1 MGKRGGLKTLSLI
14 YFLIVL
20 SVLILIHEFGHFI
33 VAKRIG
39 VRVEK
44 FSFGFGPKLFS
55 VKKGET
61 EYLISAIPLGGYVK
75 MSGDEPGETLTGD
88 RKEFLSR
95 KISERFNIIFA
106 GPLLNYILAF
116 LIFSVIFMFGSPTL
130 TTEVGSLL
138 SDYPAAKS
146 GILVGDKVTQVDGK
160 DVKYWE
166 NMTVLIH
173 NHLEGPVRLKIE
185 RSGKPMELQIQP
197 VVREVK
203 DIFGKT
209 NRIALL
215 GIAPS
220 QKIEN
225 VRYGFIESF
234 GMGFKKLAD
243 LTVITYRA
251 LWSIV
256 TGRMSL
262 KESMTGPIGIF
273 IITGKAAQMGFI
285 YLLHLMGLL
294 SASLAIFNLLPLPVL
309 DGGHILFL
317 IIEKLRGRPLSMKSQ
332 EVISNA
338 GVAFLILLTVFI
350 FYSDIMKFG
359 VFKKMKEVVTPVIA
373 RPQSGRS
380 NLK

>member
-1 MGKRGGLKTLSLI
+1 MSLI

-33 VAKRIG
+33 AARRIG

-55 VKKGET
+55 FKRGDT
-61 EYLISAIPLGGYVK
+61 EYLISAIPLGGYIK
-75 MSGDEPGETLTGD
+75 MAGDEPGEALKGE
-88 RKEFLSR
+88 KWEFLSR
-95 KISERFNIIFA
+95 KISDRFSIIFA

-138 SDYPAAKS
+138 NDYPAAKS
-146 GILVGDKVTQVDGK
+146 GILTGDKVMQVDGK
-160 DVKYWE
+160 NVRYWE
-166 NMTVLIH
+166 DMTVLIH
-173 NHLEGPVRLKIE
+173 SHINGPISLKVE
-185 RSGKPMELQIQP
+185 RKGMAIDFEIVP
-197 VVREVK
+197 VIRDIK
-203 DIFGKT
+203 DVFGKAKRT
-209 NRIALL
+209 ALL

-220 QKIEN
+220 QKIES
-225 VRYGFIESF
+225 VKYGFFESF
-234 GMGFKKLAD
+234 GMGFKKLID
-243 LTVITYRA
+243 LTNITYRA

-256 TGRMSL
+256 TGRLSI

-285 YLLHLMGLL
+285 YLVHLMGLL

-317 IIEKLRGRPLSMKSQ
+317 LVEKIRSRPLSVKSQ
-332 EVISNA
+332 EVISNI
-338 GVAFLILLTVFI
+338 GVAFLIMLTVFI
-350 FYSDIMKFG
+350 IYSDIMKFG
-359 VFKKMKEVVTPVIA
+359 LFKGIAGFFKK
-373 RPQSGRS
+373 
-380 NLK
+380 

>member
-1 MGKRGGLKTLSLI
+1 MSLI

-20 SVLILIHEFGHFI
+20 SVLVLIHEFGHFI
-33 VAKRIG
+33 AAKRIG

-61 EYLISAIPLGGYVK
+61 EYLVSAIPLGGYVK
-75 MSGDEPGETLTGD
+75 MAGDEPGEAVKGE
-88 RKEFLSR
+88 KWEFLSR
-95 KISERFNIIFA
+95 SIAERFGIIFA

-138 SDYPAAKS
+138 NDYPAFRS
-146 GILVGDKVTQVDGK
+146 GILAGDKVTQVDGK
-160 DVKYWE
+160 DVVYWE
-166 NMTVLIH
+166 DMTAIIH
-173 NHLEGPVRLKIE
+173 NHLNGPVKLKVE
-185 RSGKPMELQIQP
+185 RKDKVVYFEVQP
-197 VVREVK
+197 VIREMK

-225 VRYGFIESF
+225 VRYGFFQSF
-234 GMGFKKLAD
+234 GMGFKKLID
-243 LTVITYRA
+243 LTAITYRA
-251 LWSIV
+251 LWSII
-256 TGRMSL
+256 TGRVSI

-273 IITGKAAQMGFI
+273 IITGKAAQMGLI
-285 YLLHLMGLL
+285 YLVHLMGLL

-317 IIEKLRGRPLSMKSQ
+317 LIEKIRGRPLSIKSQ
-332 EVISNA
+332 EVISNI
-338 GVAFLILLTVFI
+338 GVVFLILLTAFI

-359 VFKKMKEVVTPVIA
+359 LFKSAAKLFHK
-373 RPQSGRS
+373 
-380 NLK
+380 

>member
-1 MGKRGGLKTLSLI
+1 MSLI

-20 SVLILIHEFGHFI
+20 SVLVFIHEFGHFI
-33 VAKRIG
+33 IAKKIG

-55 VKKGET
+55 VKKGGT

-75 MSGDEPGETLTGD
+75 MAGDEPGEGLKGE
-88 RKEFLSR
+88 KWEFLSR
-95 KISERFNIIFA
+95 SILERFNIIFA

-116 LIFSVIFMFGSPTL
+116 FIFSIIFMFGSPTL

-138 SDYPAAKS
+138 DDYPAAKN
-146 GILVGDKVTQVDGK
+146 GILIGDKVMQVDNK

-166 NMTVLIH
+166 DMTVIIH
-173 NHLEGPVRLKIE
+173 NHLNGPIRLKVE
-185 RSGKPMELQIQP
+185 RKGKVIDFEIQP
-197 VVREVK
+197 VMRDMK

-209 NRIALL
+209 SRIALL

-220 QKIEN
+220 QKMEN
-225 VRYGFIESF
+225 VRYGLFESF
-234 GMGFKKLAD
+234 GMGFKKLID
-243 LTVITYRA
+243 LTAITYRA
-251 LWSIV
+251 LWSII
-256 TGRMSL
+256 TGRLSL

-285 YLLHLMGLL
+285 YLVHLMGLL

-317 IIEKLRGRPLSMKSQ
+317 IIEKIRGKPLSIRSQ

-350 FYSDIMKFG
+350 FYSDIVKFG
-359 VFKKMKEVVTPVIA
+359 LFKGIVKFFHK
-373 RPQSGRS
+373 
-380 NLK
+380 

>member
-1 MGKRGGLKTLSLI
+1 MSII

-20 SVLILIHEFGHFI
+20 SVLVMIHEFGHFI

-55 VKKGET
+55 IKKGDT

-75 MSGDEPGETLTGD
+75 MAGDEPGEKLKGD
-88 RKEFLSR
+88 KGEFLSR
-95 KISERFNIIFA
+95 KIYERFNIIVA
-106 GPLLNYILAF
+106 GPLLNYMLAF

-138 SDYPAAKS
+138 DDYPAAKS

-173 NHLEGPVRLKIE
+173 NHVEGPIKLKIE
-185 RSGKPMELQIQP
+185 RKDKVMEFEIQP
-197 VVREVK
+197 VVREMK
-203 DIFGKT
+203 DILGKT
-209 NRIALL
+209 SKIALL

-225 VRYGFIESF
+225 VRYGFFQSF
-234 GMGFKKLAD
+234 GMGFRKLMD
-243 LTVITYRA
+243 LTSITYRA
-251 LWSIV
+251 LWSII
-256 TGRMSL
+256 TGRISV

-285 YLLHLMGLL
+285 YLVHLMGLL

-317 IIEKLRGRPLSMKSQ
+317 LIEKIRGKALSMKSQ
-332 EVISNA
+332 EIIANI
-338 GVAFLILLTVFI
+338 GVTFLILLTLFI
-350 FYSDIMKFG
+350 FYSDIIKFG
-359 VFKKMKEVVTPVIA
+359 VFKNIMKFFH
-373 RPQSGRS
+373 
-380 NLK
+380 K

>member
-1 MGKRGGLKTLSLI
+1 
-14 YFLIVL
+14 V
-20 SVLILIHEFGHFI
+20 LIHEFGHFI

-44 FSFGFGPKLFS
+44 FSLGFGPKVVS
-55 VKKGET
+55 VKKGDT
-61 EYLISAIPLGGYVK
+61 EYMISAIPLGGYVK
-75 MSGDEPGETLTGD
+75 MAGDEPGETLTGD
-88 RKEFLSR
+88 GGEFLSR
-95 KISERFNIIFA
+95 KISDRFKIIFA

-138 SDYPAAKS
+138 NDYPAAKS
-146 GILVGDKVTQVDGK
+146 GIMAGDKVLKVDGK

-166 NMTVLIH
+166 NMTALIH
-173 NHLEGPVRLKIE
+173 NHLDGPIKIE
-185 RSGKPMELQIQP
+185 IERKNKIIDFEIQP
-197 VVREVK
+197 VVREMK

-209 NRIALL
+209 SKVALL

-225 VRYGFIESF
+225 VRYGFFQSF
-234 GMGFKKLAD
+234 GMGFKKLID
-243 LTVITYRA
+243 LTTITYKA
-251 LWSIV
+251 LWSIA
-256 TGRMSL
+256 TGRLSV

-273 IITGKAAQMGFI
+273 IITGKAAEMGFI
-285 YLLHLMGLL
+285 YLVHLMGLL

-309 DGGHILFL
+309 DGGHILLLF
-317 IIEKLRGRPLSMKSQ
+317 IEKLRGKPLSMRSQ
-332 EVISNA
+332 EIISNI

-359 VFKKMKEVVTPVIA
+359 VFKSASKFFHK
-373 RPQSGRS
+373 
-380 NLK
+380 

>member
-1 MGKRGGLKTLSLI
+1 MGKRGGLKTLSLV

-20 SVLILIHEFGHFI
+20 SVLVLIHEFGHFI
-33 VAKRIG
+33 VAKMIG

-55 VKKGET
+55 VRKGDT

-75 MSGDEPGETLTGD
+75 MAGDEPTDALKGE
-88 RKEFLSR
+88 KWEFLSR

-138 SDYPAAKS
+138 NDYPAVKS
-146 GILVGDKVTQVDGK
+146 GILAGDKVIQVDGK
-160 DVKYWE
+160 NVRYWE
-166 NMTVLIH
+166 DMTVLIH
-173 NHLEGPVRLKIE
+173 NHVDGAIRLKVE
-185 RSGKPMELQIQP
+185 RKDKVMDFEIMP
-197 VVREVK
+197 VIRDIK

-220 QKIEN
+220 QKIES
-225 VRYGFIESF
+225 VKYGFFESF
-234 GMGFKKLAD
+234 GMGFKKLVD
-243 LTVITYRA
+243 LTAITYRA
-251 LWSIV
+251 LLSII
-256 TGRMSL
+256 TGRLSL

-273 IITGKAAQMGFI
+273 IITGKAAQMGLI
-285 YLLHLMGLL
+285 YLVHLMGLL

-317 IIEKLRGRPLSMKSQ
+317 LIEKIRGKPLSARTQ
-332 EVISNA
+332 EVISNT

-350 FYSDIMKFG
+350 FYNDIMKFG
-359 VFKKMKEVVTPVIA
+359 LFKGMAGFFK
-373 RPQSGRS
+373 R
-380 NLK
+380 

>member
-1 MGKRGGLKTLSLI
+1 
-14 YFLIVL
+14 VL
-20 SVLILIHEFGHFI
+20 VLIHEFGHFI

-243 LTVITYRA
+243 LTVITYKA

-332 EVISNA
+332 EVISNV

-359 VFKKMKEVVTPVIA
+359 VFKPVA
-373 RPQSGRS
+373 KFFQ
-380 NLK
+380 K

>member
-1 MGKRGGLKTLSLI
+1 LSII

-20 SVLILIHEFGHFI
+20 SVLVIIHEFGHFI
-33 VAKRIG
+33 VAKKIG

-44 FSFGFGPKLFS
+44 FSFGFGPKIFS

-75 MSGDEPGETLTGD
+75 MAGDEPGEGLTG
-88 RKEFLSR
+88 KSFEFLSR
-95 KISERFNIIFA
+95 KIWERACVIFA

-138 SDYPAAKS
+138 NDYPAANS
-146 GILVGDKVTQVDGK
+146 GIVVGDKVIKVDGK

-166 NMTVLIH
+166 DMTVLIH
-173 NHLEGPVRLKIE
+173 NHLEGDIELTVERNNNIRNFHIKPVI
-185 RSGKPMELQIQP
+185 
-197 VVREVK
+197 REMK

-209 NRIALL
+209 NKIALL

-225 VRYGFIESF
+225 VKYGFFESF
-234 GMGFKKLAD
+234 GMGFKKLID
-243 LTVITYRA
+243 LTAITYRA

-256 TGRMSL
+256 TGKLSL

-273 IITGKAAQMGFI
+273 IITGKAAQMGLI
-285 YLLHLMGLL
+285 YLVHLMGLL

-317 IIEKLRGRPLSMKSQ
+317 IIEKVRGKPLSLKSQ
-332 EVISNA
+332 EVIANI
-338 GVAFLILLTVFI
+338 GMAFLILLTLFI

-359 VFKKMKEVVTPVIA
+359 VFKGIA
-373 RPQSGRS
+373 
-380 NLK
+380 KFFHK